1 MDWKVG
7 GSKPGGTNFLF
18 YMAAPTG
25 PEAHFATL
33 TVDTVVLSVSKAG
46 GTGL

>member
-7 GSKPGGTNFLF
+7 SSKPGGTNFLF
-18 YMAAPTG
+18 SMHAHTG
-25 PEAHFATL
+25 PDAHFATS
-33 TVDTVVLSVSKAG
+33 TVDTVALSRSKAV